1 MKKYWKL
8 LLCAALTVGA
18 FTACEDVPAPYNIPT
33 ENPGNNTPP
42 ADYILSQDFTRGWGD
57 FQNYSDEGALA
68 WSTNA
73 RYGALIT
80 GYDDFDGDGNKEN
93 KPGVTY
99 LFSGLIS
106 LAECDSAYISIEQA
120 INYAKTTI
128 TTDHYLFIA
137 KTDPAVTLV
146 TEMAQSDWHELPL
159 NFDGLGTSFTYLTQ
173 AIQIPQ
179 EYIGQNIRL
188 ALKHIAHNDYSS
200 TWEVKNLRVIKG
212 TAPEAQSTTP
222 VDLVGS
228 GTKDDPY
235 DVPSTI
241 KLIAAGPPSTPVYTK
256 GIVSQ
261 VDEVSEQ
268 YGNATYYI
276 SNDGT
281 TTDQL
286 LVYRGLGVGGRR
298 FGAGDLRVGD
308 QVIVYGVVVNYAGS
322 KPEFTQGNQLYK
334 HNDEI
339 DDSGVPS
346 GDAKGSGT
354 LEDPFNAAKANE
366 VASALASGA
375 ESSQAYYI
383 KGKVASIATDKDGN
397 VQNFDY
403 STFGNATFYISDDGT
418 TNEFYVYR
426 SLYLG
431 NQKWTS
437 GAGPVLQVGDEVIV
451 YAKLTNY
458 RGNTPETVQ
467 GATYLYSLNGET
479 GGTTPDPQPSGDAKG
494 SGTLADPYNSVAANN
509 IATALAA
516 NAQSD
521 QAYYIK
527 GKVVSV
533 KEKFAAQYGNCT
545 FFISDDGTTAGQF
558 QVFRAYYLGN
568 KKWVNGNG
576 QVNVGDEV
584 IVYAKLTNYQGNT
597 PETVQGKEGQDHGY
611 VYSINGKTEDDGSS
625 GGGGED
631 PEPSEAKTLA
641 DFTNGD
647 FETWASDSQPTGW
660 KSASTASNA
669 TLAKSTDA
677 HGGSF
682 AVCVKG
688 ASQNKRLAYEEME
701 LEAGTYNCSFWT
713 KAATGAAASLCP
725 GYAVPGSSIVYNYD
739 KADDGKNKYVND
751 IGATWQQVTYSFTLT
766 EKTVVCLVI
775 MNSKTTGT
783 DLLIDDFTI
792 TKE

>member
-99 LFSGLIS
+99 LFSGAIS

-281 TTDQL
+281 ITDQL
-286 LVYRGLGVGGRR
+286 LVYRGLGIGGRR

-346 GDAKGSGT
+346 GDAKGTGT

-451 YAKLTNY
+451 YGKLTNY
-458 RGNTPETVQ
+458 KGNTPETVQ
-467 GATYLYSLNGET
+467 NKAYLYSLNGQTEA
-479 GGTTPDPQPSGDAKG
+479 GETPDTPDTQPSD
-494 SGTLADPYNSVAANN
+494 
-509 IATALAA
+509 
-516 NAQSD
+516 
-521 QAYYIK
+521 
-527 GKVVSV
+527 
-533 KEKFAAQYGNCT
+533 
-545 FFISDDGTTAGQF
+545 
-558 QVFRAYYLGN
+558 
-568 KKWVNGNG
+568 
-576 QVNVGDEV
+576 
-584 IVYAKLTNYQGNT
+584 
-597 PETVQGKEGQDHGY
+597 
-611 VYSINGKTEDDGSS
+611 
-625 GGGGED
+625 
-631 PEPSEAKTLA
+631 EAKTLA

-647 FETWASDSQPTGW
+647 FETWANDSQPTGW
-660 KSASTASNA
+660 VNA
-669 TLAKSTDA
+669 ATNGTLSKNTIA

-682 AVCVKG
+682 SCKIEHYT
-688 ASQNKRLAYEEME
+688 QNKRLAYDPMA
-701 LEAGTYNCSFWT
+701 LEAGTYVISAWVR
-713 KAATGAAASLCP
+713 AESQTGVARL
-725 GYAVPGSSIVYNYD
+725 GIVTW
-739 KADDGKNKYVND
+739 KDGAPTNSYVYGND
-751 IGATWQQVTYSFTLT
+751 YYRDISTEWQQISREIEVSSDGIYSFI
-766 EKTVVCLVI
+766 I
-775 MNSKTTGT
+775 MNSKDGT
-783 DLLIDDFTI
+783 DALLIDDVTI
-792 TKE
+792 TKK